1 MKESMEL
8 SRQQQKSKETKER
21 IFRAA
26 KQILKKKGYEELSI
40 KNICEEAGVSNG
52 SFYHHFKTKDDLL
65 SYYIEEQPSIN
76 PALLEL
82 PRDAGEAK
90 IAIIRVYLNYVSYC
104 RELGVEF
111 MSGYYNPKN
120 QALNAAMRG
129 VVKTLYNSDEQ
140 VEIYGFQD
148 GYKGLIYSKFQM
160 LTGKDFSGILTK
172 GGTILGTSRTPFKT
186 IQDPDENGLNKVE
199 AMKQNY
205 YKLQLDCLVVLGGN
219 GTHKT
224 ANLLSKEG
232 LNVITL
238 PKTIDN
244 DLWGTDMTFGFQSA
258 VDIATDAIDYI
269 HTTAAS
275 HSRVFIVEVM
285 GHKVGWLTLNA
296 GMASGADI
304 ILLPEIPYDIKKVVE
319 KIEDRNK
326 RGSGFTIIAV
336 AEGAI
341 SKEDAKLSKKEY
353 KKKLE
358 KMTHPSV
365 SYELAEAIQKKTG
378 IEVRV
383 TVPGHM
389 QRGGSPCPYDRV
401 FASRLGAEAG
411 KLILDNQYGFMV
423 GYKNREVVRVP
434 LEDVAGKLKAVSP
447 DASIVK
453 EAKLL
458 GICFGD

>member
-1 MKESMEL
+1 MK
-8 SRQQQKSKETKER
+8 R
-21 IFRAA
+21 IGM
-26 KQILKKKGYEELSI
+26 L
-40 KNICEEAGVSNG
+40 
-52 SFYHHFKTKDDLL
+52 T
-65 SYYIEEQPSIN
+65 
-76 PALLEL
+76 
-82 PRDAGEAK
+82 
-90 IAIIRVYLNYVSYC
+90 
-104 RELGVEF
+104 
-111 MSGYYNPKN
+111 SGGDC

-129 VVKTLYNSDEQ
+129 VVKTLTNSKEE
-140 VEIYGFQD
+140 VEIYGFLD
-148 GYKGLIYSKFQM
+148 GYKGLIYGKFQM

-205 YKLQLDCLVVLGGN
+205 HKLQLDCLVILGGN

-224 ANLLSKEG
+224 ANLLRQEG
-232 LNVITL
+232 LNIVTL

-244 DLWGTDMTFGFQSA
+244 DLWGTDVTFGFQSA
-258 VDIATDAIDYI
+258 VNIATEAIDCI

-275 HSRVFIVEVM
+275 HGRVFIVEVM

-304 ILLPEIPYDIKKVVE
+304 ILVPEIPYDIDKVIE
-319 KIEDRNK
+319 KIEERDAN
-326 RGSGFTIIAV
+326 GSRFTIIAV

-341 SKEDAKLSKKEY
+341 SKEDAALSKKEY
-353 KKKLE
+353 KKKIE
-358 KMTHPSV
+358 NRTHPSV
-365 SYELAEAIQKKTG
+365 SYEIAERIQKITG
-378 IEVRV
+378 REVRV
-383 TVPGHM
+383 TVPGHT

-411 KLILDNQYGFMV
+411 KLILEGEYGFMV
-423 GYKNREVVRVP
+423 GYKNREIVKVP
-434 LEDVAGKLKAVSP
+434 LEDVAGKLKYLSP

>member
-1 MKESMEL
+1 MK
-8 SRQQQKSKETKER
+8 R
-21 IFRAA
+21 IGM
-26 KQILKKKGYEELSI
+26 L
-40 KNICEEAGVSNG
+40 
-52 SFYHHFKTKDDLL
+52 T
-65 SYYIEEQPSIN
+65 
-76 PALLEL
+76 
-82 PRDAGEAK
+82 
-90 IAIIRVYLNYVSYC
+90 
-104 RELGVEF
+104 
-111 MSGYYNPKN
+111 SGGDC

-129 VVKTLYNSDEQ
+129 VVKTLLYNSSEP
-140 VEIYGFQD
+140 VEIYGFQN

-232 LNVITL
+232 LNVVTL

-304 ILLPEIPYDIKKVVE
+304 ILIPEIPYDLKKVIE

-326 RGSGFTIIAV
+326 KGSGFTIIAV

-358 KMTHPSV
+358 KMVHPSV

-378 IEVRV
+378 TEVRV

-411 KLILDNQYGFMV
+411 KLILEGQYGFMV

-447 DASIVK
+447 DATIVK

-458 GICFGD
+458 GISFGD

>member
-1 MKESMEL
+1 M
-8 SRQQQKSKETKER
+8 
-21 IFRAA
+21 
-26 KQILKKKGYEELSI
+26 
-40 KNICEEAGVSNG
+40 
-52 SFYHHFKTKDDLL
+52 
-65 SYYIEEQPSIN
+65 
-76 PALLEL
+76 
-82 PRDAGEAK
+82 
-90 IAIIRVYLNYVSYC
+90 
-104 RELGVEF
+104 
-111 MSGYYNPKN
+111 
-120 QALNAAMRG
+120 
-129 VVKTLYNSDEQ
+129 
-140 VEIYGFQD
+140 
-148 GYKGLIYSKFQM
+148 
-160 LTGKDFSGILTK
+160 
-172 GGTILGTSRTPFKT
+172 
-186 IQDPDENGLNKVE
+186 
-199 AMKQNY
+199 
-205 YKLQLDCLVVLGGN
+205 
-219 GTHKT
+219 
-224 ANLLSKEG
+224 
-232 LNVITL
+232 
-238 PKTIDN
+238 
-244 DLWGTDMTFGFQSA
+244 
-258 VDIATDAIDYI
+258 
-269 HTTAAS
+269 
-275 HSRVFIVEVM
+275 
-285 GHKVGWLTLNA
+285 
-296 GMASGADI
+296 
-304 ILLPEIPYDIKKVVE
+304 VE

-341 SKEDAKLSKKEY
+341 SKDDAKLSKKEY

-358 KMTHPSV
+358 KMPHPSV